1 MSLAPGTRLG
11 PYEITGQIGAGGMGE
26 VYRATDPNLGRQVA
40 IKVLPDAIANDPER
54 VARFE
59 REARTLATLNHPNI
73 AIVHGF
79 EKGDGARA
87 LVMELVEG
95 PTLADRLAQGPLPVD
110 EALPIAKQIAEALEA
125 AHEQGIV
132 HRDLKPANIKVR
144 EDGTVKVLDFGL
156 AKALES
162 APHPSDASQSPTITS
177 PAVSRM
183 GVILGTAAYMSPEQA
198 RGKPADKRADIWAF
212 GCVLYEMLTGRRA
225 FLGEDTTEILASVVK
240 TEPDWQA
247 LPAETPG
254 AIRRLLRRC
263 LRKDGKERLHDIS
276 DARIEIQDAR
286 AEAASE
292 AATILV
298 PVVTRRRR
306 ERLAWTLATF
316 ATGVAALAASA
327 LAVGYWGRPAAEP
340 RPVTFLVAPPE
351 TMTFDIGSP
360 LPQLSVS
367 PDGTRLVFTVRDN
380 SNIIRLWERPLRA
393 LSGHLLAGTEGA
405 FAPFWSPDSR
415 FIGFF
420 ADGKLKTVAVDGGLP
435 QTLSDGPNSGPGTWN
450 RDGVILF
457 ADREGMPIRR
467 VSAGG
472 GEAVTTVTKLDQSRG
487 ERTHLHPHFLPDG
500 KRFLYLAQSTS
511 PEQPSGIYVKT
522 LDSDDAR
529 LVVQANSNVAYV
541 APGYLVYGRDGTL
554 IAQPFDAS
562 RAETTG
568 DPVPFAERVQTNVRN
583 GRAAFAVSEAGV
595 LAYRVGVTA
604 TSRLVWRDRSGK
616 ELRTIGPP
624 GAYRNPRLSPDGSR
638 LVVEIGESAISRDLW
653 LADAA
658 DGWAFRPFTF
668 GRMRLVSP
676 VWAPDGNHIAW
687 GGGLWGA
694 QQIFRKPS
702 SGAGK
707 EELLLEERG
716 DWVVDDWLSDA
727 VLYHDGGAS
736 GGSPGLRLLPSSGSR
751 SASTSPEG
759 RTFLTTHA
767 RVSPDGRWVAGV
779 SLVSGYRDVYVQD
792 FPAAIGKWRIST
804 AGGDEPKWRRDGK
817 ELFYLA
823 LDGKLMAVP
832 IKLGTTTPG
841 AGVPVPLFQTRV
853 EGAGG
858 APDIFHQYRCQRR
871 RATIPRQRT
880 GRGCSGA
887 AGHSRRQLARRA
899 EAKVAGRLVRGTE
912 APRADEL
919 TGSKF
924 LPEWPSSP
932 DYSTLVAKDI
942 STGSTVDSKPLRR
955 HSGVIPRCHLA
966 RIIHGNPCGPHP
978 RHAPR
983 PV

>member
-1 MSLAPGTRLG
+1 
-11 PYEITGQIGAGGMGE
+11 MGD
-26 VYRATDPNLGRQVA
+26 VYRATDTNLGRQVA
-40 IKVLPDAIANDPER
+40 IKVLPDGIAQDPER

-59 REARTLATLNHPNI
+59 REARTLATLNHPHI

-79 EKGDGARA
+79 EKGDGVRA

-95 PTLADRLAQGPLPVD
+95 PTLADRLAQGALAVD

-144 EDGTVKVLDFGL
+144 EDGSVKVLDFGL

-162 APHPSDASQSPTITS
+162 APHSSDASQSPTITS
-177 PAVSRM
+177 PAMTRM

-247 LPAETPG
+247 LPADTPG

-286 AEAASE
+286 AESASE
-292 AATILV
+292 APTILG

-306 ERLAWTLATF
+306 ERLAWTLATV
-316 ATGVAALAASA
+316 ASGVAVLAASA
-327 LAVGYWGRPAAEP
+327 LAVGYLRRPAAEP

-351 TMTFDIGSP
+351 NMTFDIGAA
-360 LPQLSVS
+360 LPQLSAS
-367 PDGTRLVFTVRDN
+367 PDGTRLVFTVRDK
-380 SNIIRLWERPLRA
+380 SNIFRLWERPLHA
-393 LSGHLLAGTEGA
+393 VSGHLLAGTEGA
-405 FAPFWSPDSR
+405 TAPFWSPDSR
-415 FIGFF
+415 SIGFF
-420 ADGKLKTVAVDGGLP
+420 ADGKLKKIAVDGGPP
-435 QTLSDGPNSGPGTWN
+435 QTLCEGFAFFGTGTWN

-472 GEAVTTVTKLDQSRG
+472 DGAVTTVTKLDQSRG
-487 ERTHLHPHFLPDG
+487 ERTHLHPQFLPDG

-511 PEQPSGIYVKT
+511 PEQPSAIYVKT
-522 LDSDDAR
+522 LDRDDAR

-541 APGYLVYGRDGTL
+541 SPGYLVYGRDETL

-568 DPVPFAERVQTNVRN
+568 DPVPFAERVQMNIRN

-595 LAYRVGVTA
+595 LAYREGVTA

-616 ELRTIGPP
+616 ELDTIGPP
-624 GAYRNPRLSPDGSR
+624 GFYRNPRLSPDGSR
-638 LVVEIGESAISRDLW
+638 LVVEIGESAINRDLW

-658 DGWAFRPFTF
+658 RGWAFRPFTF
-668 GRMRLVSP
+668 GRMRLISP

-687 GGGLWGA
+687 SAGLWGA
-694 QQIFRKPS
+694 QRIFRKPS

-727 VLYHDGGAS
+727 VLYHEGGAS

-751 SASTSPEG
+751 NASTSPEG
-759 RTFLTTHA
+759 RTSVITHA
-767 RVSPDGRWVAGV
+767 RISADGRWVAGV
-779 SLVSGYRDVYVQD
+779 STVSGKRDVYVQD
-792 FPAAIGKWRIST
+792 FPAAIGTWPIST
-804 AGGDEPKWRRDGK
+804 AGGDQPKWRRDGK

-832 IKLGTTTPG
+832 IKLGTTTIDP
-841 AGVPVPLFQTRV
+841 GVPVPLFQTRI

-858 APDIFHQYRCQRR
+858 AADIFHQYDVSADGQRFLVNDLDESAPGR
-871 RATIPRQRT
+871 RLQ
-880 GRGCSGA
+880 
-887 AGHSRRQLARRA
+887 
-899 EAKVAGRLVRGTE
+899 
-912 APRADEL
+912 
-919 TGSKF
+919 
-924 LPEWPSSP
+924 SS
-932 DYSTLVAKDI
+932 SIGKK
-942 STGSTVDSKPLRR
+942 S
-955 HSGVIPRCHLA
+955 
-966 RIIHGNPCGPHP
+966 
-978 RHAPR
+978 
-983 PV
+983 